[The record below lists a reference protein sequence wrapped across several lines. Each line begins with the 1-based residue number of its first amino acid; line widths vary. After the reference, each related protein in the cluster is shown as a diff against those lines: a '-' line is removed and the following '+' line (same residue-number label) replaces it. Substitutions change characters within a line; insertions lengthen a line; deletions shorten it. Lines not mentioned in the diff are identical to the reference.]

1 MKKLLITSLSVLLA
15 PTFLAAQ
22 ANRVEPIRSSKPQ
35 PVAQPTVRTDLSAE
49 TLAVLRDIRRRTPDR
64 EAQIEAALNLRS
76 EVEAKNLLETI
87 LADVEAEAAARN
99 RLSLEEVNRTEVDRE
114 EYVDYM
120 TRRLRGEVALEDA
133 PASFRSRVRYR
144 DPDTGDVI
152 VRRYEP
158 RYYDDNRRVITYRS
172 RREIPPVLL
181 ASDRLARV
189 QVAAVADSP
198 FADEL
203 VVVDDM
209 PEAYIQ
215 PEAYAVT
222 YAVDP
227 NSQITRDDILFV
239 QGSTEFA
246 DAYSHD
252 IVVDLAT
259 AMNDPSLANEAFI
272 VEGHA
277 SAEGDY
283 TTNLTLSQQ
292 RAERIVRDMV
302 RFGVSSSRLV
312 PVGYGENEAKYPASA
327 PENLRATDRRVAVFR
342 LR

>member
-1 MKKLLITSLSVLLA
+1 MKKLLTITLSAVLTPA
-15 PTFLAAQ
+15 FLAAQ
-22 ANRVEPIRSSKPQ
+22 RDVEPVASSKPQ
-35 PVAQPTVRTDLSAE
+35 PVAQPTVRTDLSPE
-49 TLAVLRDIRRRTPDR
+49 TLAVLRDIRRQTPDR

-76 EVEAKNLLETI
+76 EVEAKDLLETI
-87 LADVEAEAAARN
+87 LADVEAEAAARD
-99 RLSLEEVNRTEVDRE
+99 RLSLEEVNRTEGDRE
-114 EYVDYM
+114 EYVNYM

-144 DPDTGDVI
+144 DPDTGADI

-158 RYYDDNRRVITYRS
+158 RYYDSNRRVITYRS

-181 ASDRLARV
+181 ASQRLERV
-189 QVAAVADSP
+189 QVAAVADSS
-198 FADEL
+198 FADQL

-283 TTNLTLSQQ
+283 TSNLTLSQQ

-327 PENLRATDRRVAVFR
+327 AENLRATDRRVAVFR